1 MPCARTYVDA
11 ANCYL
16 ADRMLFGTAYPTRPL
31 DESVEDFLGMGW
43 SPTIV
48 DKILY
53 DNAARL
59 LGLPR

>member
-1 MPCARTYVDA
+1 
-11 ANCYL
+11 
-16 ADRMLFGTAYPTRPL
+16 MLFGTAYPTRPL
-31 DESVEDFLGMGW
+31 DECVHDFLGMGW
-43 SPTIV
+43 NPAIV